1 MPMSF
6 ERVLLPTDGRE
17 ISEPAETRVIEIAL
31 EAGASVEVVH
41 VLDALA
47 LPVAEHK
54 EALLETLDS
63 EAHAIVDRVVQRAQD
78 AGVAEVSGTVTRGK
92 AAPHIV
98 DIADEL
104 GCDLIVM
111 GTHGR
116 AENQPYILGSVTVRV
131 LRHSPVEVLV
141 VPTHSD
147 RRKE

>member
-1 MPMSF
+1 MSF
-6 ERVLLPTDGRE
+6 ERILLPTDGGE
-17 ISEPAETRVIEIAL
+17 ISEPSETRAIELAL
-31 EAGASVEVVH
+31 EAGASLEVAH
-41 VLDALA
+41 ILDALA

-54 EALLETLDS
+54 EALLKTLES

-78 AGVAEVSGTVTRGK
+78 AGVAEVNGTVARGK

-98 DIADEL
+98 DLADEL
-104 GCDLIVM
+104 GSDLILM

-116 AENQPYILGSVTVRV
+116 AENQPYILGSVTARV
-131 LRHSPVEVLV
+131 LQHPPVEVLV